1 MSEKRAPS
9 DLLNAAQAFDD
20 ELAHFARL
28 VEAARTGPLN
38 SQKNLQ
44 RAAQSFQQVGESEK
58 RLGEAAQV
66 LVGALQSAK
75 HKQEEQALVLQGR
88 AEEIEKRSN
97 IASDLL
103 LRYGAVGEKAG
114 EINAL
119 VLEIATKKANG
130 TPEPD
135 DAVVTLLGQ
144 LRARMTEVAESAAT
158 LVAAAREAD
167 FDDIARQAD
176 SMRQQ
181 IVAVGGKVRD
191 IERALAARSTTP
203 GGSTST

>member
-1 MSEKRAPS
+1 M
-9 DLLNAAQAFDD
+9 
-20 ELAHFARL
+20 
-28 VEAARTGPLN
+28 
-38 SQKNLQ
+38 
-44 RAAQSFQQVGESEK
+44 GEFEK
-58 RLGEAAQV
+58 RLGETAQT

-135 DAVVTLLGQ
+135 DAVVALLGQ
-144 LRARMTEVAESAAT
+144 LRARMTEVADSAAA

-191 IERALAARSTTP
+191 IERALAARSTTS
-203 GGSTST
+203 GGPTST